1 MRWFSCSGEAPA
13 DKLWDRLCKYGL
25 ISYVDNKYMV
35 NVPGMMNR
43 IAATGRPWGAS
54 VIYKKIFADYV
65 KK

>member
-1 MRWFSCSGEAPA
+1 
-13 DKLWDRLCKYGL
+13 
-25 ISYVDNKYMV
+25 MV